1 MDVFELLLIGVGLA
15 MDAFAVAICKG
26 MSLRRPGFAQ
36 ALTVGLYF
44 GFFQAAMP
52 FVGFLLGSNFREMI
66 ENIDH
71 WIAFGLLSLIGI
83 NMLREAWSHVRCKSP
98 ERVKPNAASLG
109 FSIMLVLALATSID
123 ALTVGITFAFLQVQ
137 ILPAIAIIGI
147 ITLFISMAGVY
158 IGRQFGNRFQAKAEL
173 VGGILLIL
181 IGIKVLL
188 EHLGILAF

>member
-1 MDVFELLLIGVGLA
+1 MDIFELFLIAVGLS

-26 MSLRRPGFAQ
+26 MSLRRSGFLD

-52 FVGFLLGSNFREMI
+52 LAGFLLGSNFREMI
-66 ENIDH
+66 EKFDH
-71 WIAFGLLSLIGI
+71 WIAFGLLLLIGI
-83 NMLREAWSHVRCKSP
+83 NMLRESFEHARCCSP
-98 ERVKPNAASLG
+98 EKVKPNASSLG
-109 FSIMLVLALATSID
+109 FGVMLMLALATSID

-147 ITLFISMAGVY
+147 ITLFISISGVY
-158 IGRQFGNRFQAKAEL
+158 IGRRFGNRFQAKAEL

-181 IGIKVLL
+181 IGVKVLL

>member
-1 MDVFELLLIGVGLA
+1 MDVFELLLIGLGLS

-26 MSLRRPGFAQ
+26 MSLRRPGFSQ

-52 FVGFLLGSNFREMI
+52 LIGYLLGSNFREMI

-71 WIAFGLLSLIGI
+71 WVALGLLLLIGI
-83 NMLREAWSHVRCKSP
+83 NMLRESFEHARCKTP
-98 ERVKPNAASLG
+98 EKVKPNAASLG
-109 FSIMLVLALATSID
+109 FGVMLMLALATSID

-147 ITLFISMAGVY
+147 ITLFISMSGVY

-173 VGGILLIL
+173 IGGILLII
-181 IGIKVLL
+181 IGVKVLL